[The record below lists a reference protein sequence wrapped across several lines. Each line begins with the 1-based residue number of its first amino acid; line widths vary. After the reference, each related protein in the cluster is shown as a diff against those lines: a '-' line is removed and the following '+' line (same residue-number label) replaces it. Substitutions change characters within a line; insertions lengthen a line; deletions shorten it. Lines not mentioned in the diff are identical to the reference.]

1 MRLVRK
7 NGGLTTYDIA
17 LISII
22 IKQNAVKIVADLSAD
37 SIKLIIGEHINNAY
51 ALFMGSFFGANI

>member
-1 MRLVRK
+1 MR
-7 NGGLTTYDIA
+7 DIA

-51 ALFMGSFFGANI
+51 ALFMCSFFGANI